1 VTQYIPSG
9 VSKGRLRSVARAQ
22 PVKTEQKWVELSD
35 EARERWG
42 VLGWSEASWSGREP
56 APATEKM
63 QWHELTAANRDAA
76 LELGYTQ
83 SSWQNYLHNNYGD
96 RREQTILLME
106 APSTET
112 AIAYTPLLMEGVPE
126 PSLPP
131 PKGPQGRR
139 KRKDSYSR

>member
-1 VTQYIPSG
+1 MG
-9 VSKGRLRSVARAQ
+9 CAR
-22 PVKTEQKWVELSD
+22 
-35 EARERWG
+35 
-42 VLGWSEASWSGREP
+42 WSEASWSGREP

-96 RREQTILLME
+96 RREQTILAME

-126 PSLPP
+126 PYLPP
-131 PKGPQGRR
+131 PKKTPRPPQA
-139 KRKDSYSR
+139 